1 MYESLMFMYPTIQ
14 NCLSAGKSPISIC
27 NMRNSTT
34 TTQLPKNK
42 AVCNCSTN
50 PLQLLR

>member
-1 MYESLMFMYPTIQ
+1 MFMYPTIQ
-14 NCLSAGKSPISIC
+14 NCLSAGKYLISIC
-27 NMRNSTT
+27 NMRNSTN
-34 TTQLPKNK
+34 TQLPKNK